1 MSFWLTTKLNEI
13 CVFGSGKAYRI
24 CGLRRESAYFFI
36 MIVAAAAL
44 CGTASDMDV
53 VTFFKVLIAVLVVAG
68 GLGCL
73 LIRHL
78 KK

>member
-13 CVFGSGKAYRI
+13 CVCGSGKAYHI
-24 CGLRRESAYFFI
+24 YCLRPESACFFI

-44 CGTASDMDV
+44 CGTASEMDV

-73 LIRHL
+73 ATVRL